1 MNNFI
6 HIVSN
11 MHLKNKIL
19 LLLASLLILI
29 LSASIFLE
37 NHTIVQKTKKT
48 IYDGL
53 IFEARQNA
61 DFINAKYFNTVEV
74 ISEVIKSMLLT
85 HFNKAELH
93 NPYYVFK
100 EFEPEHIMFL
110 SDILRVIP
118 SLHGIAIY
126 FQPSLYHGAVQEIP
140 KVQVHIVDGEIIAI
154 DKPLSLETIN
164 KNWFKKPFEI
174 HKGVWSRPIILYGEK
189 VLAYSIPVY
198 LMEEPF
204 AIVTLYLGYENIDS
218 FINRFILRTTGYAY
232 ILNEDLV
239 LLSHP
244 HLKYF
249 INTKLDVFIPTL
261 MSMTKTNK
269 MYDIVEYEFQNEQ
282 KVAVWHKLQNGDYL
296 VLVGTTAELL
306 KDIKDITVM
315 SRIIAILFVFITLVV
330 IYIVAM
336 AIRMK

>member
-6 HIVSN
+6 HMVSN
-11 MHLKNKIL
+11 MQLKNKIL
-19 LLLASLLILI
+19 LLLTALLILI
-29 LSASIFLE
+29 LSTGIFLE
-37 NHTIVQKTKKT
+37 NHTTVQKTKKT
-48 IYDGL
+48 IYDSL
-53 IFEARQNA
+53 IFEVRQNA
-61 DFINAKYFNTVEV
+61 DFINTKYFNTIEV

-85 HFNKAELH
+85 HCNKEEIH
-93 NPYYVFK
+93 NSYHINK
-100 EFEPEHIMFL
+100 EFESEYIMFL
-110 SDILRVIP
+110 NNILKTMP
-118 SLHGIAIY
+118 ALHGIAVY
-126 FQPSLYHGAVQEIP
+126 FQPTIHNNIQEIP
-140 KVQVHIVDGEIIAI
+140 KIHVHVIDGEITTIK
-154 DKPLSLETIN
+154 KPISIETMY
-164 KNWFKKPFEI
+164 KNWFKKPFEKHTGI
-174 HKGVWSRPIILYGEK
+174 WSKPIILYGEK

-204 AIVTLYLGYENIDS
+204 AIITIYLGYEHIDD
-218 FINRFILRTTGYAY
+218 FINRFILKTTGYAY

-249 INTKLDVFIPTL
+249 INTKMDVYIPAL
-261 MSMTKTNK
+261 MDITKSDK
-269 MYDIVEYEFQNEQ
+269 LFDILEYEFQNEQ

-315 SRIIAILFVFITLVV
+315 SRIIATLFVFITLVV
-330 IYIVAM
+330 IYIVVM